1 MRVILVDDERL
12 ALSRLERLLSAIEN
26 CEVIG
31 SFVNVVSALEQIA
44 TSQPDIVFLDIQM
57 PEMNGI
63 ELAVRIREITP
74 ATEIVFI
81 TAHREFAFEAFG
93 LEALD
98 YMLKPVTEERLHET
112 IRRLRKRIQLQE
124 NQILTES
131 VRFCCL
137 GRLQLQISN
146 REPETMKWRTS
157 KVKELFAYLLHHR
170 NQTVNKNTLLEL
182 LWPGLDERKGTAN
195 LQTSIYRIRN
205 LCKSDELNK
214 YISISFSQYGYILE
228 TKNITVD
235 AEEWELQMRQL
246 APLSSSSVSEH
257 QRMFELYRGDYFG
270 EEQYY
275 WAEFER
281 NMLKRMWLE
290 LAGGLGQ
297 FYDSNGNDLEAL
309 AVYHRIVQLEPLF
322 EEGYLG
328 LMRIYNRLK
337 DYEAVQQQYRHM
349 VEMLKQ
355 EADIEPSRESMAWYE
370 EWQLAQENV

>member
-112 IRRLRKRIQLQE
+112 IRRSRKRIQLQE
-124 NQILTES
+124 NHYLTES